1 MPSKRPCVDDV
12 AYDTHL
18 NACRRL
24 VAGSVFDRDN
34 QVSVPGSMFD
44 FQVPMPR
51 GPLPIVLPASS
62 LYFSAI
68 PDSRVFNEGP
78 CLAGSMVVSATQ
90 SSTSCSYS
98 NQLMIPSNPG
108 GILGVMVMPCGS
120 RV

>member
-1 MPSKRPCVDDV
+1 MDDV

-62 LYFSAI
+62 SSDV
-68 PDSRVFNEGP
+68 PDRAEPVMGYVMRVSRMDITWET
-78 CLAGSMVVSATQ
+78 LVSPYG
-90 SSTSCSYS
+90 CSYS
-98 NQLMIPSNPG
+98 E
-108 GILGVMVMPCGS
+108 VVCGYFEGRLS
-120 RV
+120 F